1 MKVMTIFGTRPEI
14 IRLSL
19 IIKGLD
25 TFCDHILVHT
35 GQNYDKN
42 LSEIFFD
49 ELNILDDNIKILI
62 ALE

>member
-25 TFCDHILVHT
+25 TFCDHILVRDDFT
-35 GQNYDKN
+35 CVPKGVI
-42 LSEIFFD
+42 SPW
-49 ELNILDDNIKILI
+49 LNR
-62 ALE
+62 